1 MLFLSKTCILSTEQP
16 HLLPVGWVHT
26 AASGQQSVA
35 SFMASVSSKYH
46 PGQLAV
52 AIDRRDDITEGTK
65 LERVQIP
72 HPVFLDMFKSQ
83 SP

>member
-1 MLFLSKTCILSTEQP
+1 M
-16 HLLPVGWVHT
+16 HT
-26 AASGQQSVA
+26 AAFGQQSVA

-52 AIDRRDDITEGTK
+52 AIDRGDDITDGTK

-72 HPVFLDMFKSQ
+72 QSRFPRYVQISKSVTLYLDESQ
-83 SP
+83 MSD